1 MVDIYPRR
9 RVTIYSEATRKE
21 ANRNWKEKRKQ
32 KEKRGSIYI
41 GQNIQEDIAEILK
54 RKEEI

>member
-1 MVDIYPRR
+1 MVDIYSRR
-9 RVTIYSEATRKE
+9 RVTIYSEATRE
-21 ANRNWKEKRKQ
+21 EVNRNWKEKRKQ
-32 KEKRGSIYI
+32 KEKRGIIYI

>member
-1 MVDIYPRR
+1 MFKDNKLCKQEQKKNVVDIYPRR

-41 GQNIQEDIAEILK
+41 
-54 RKEEI
+54 

>member
-9 RVTIYSEATRKE
+9 RVTIYSEATRE
-21 ANRNWKEKRKQ
+21 EVNRNWKEKRKQ
-32 KEKRGSIYI
+32 KEKRGVIYI